1 MNIIRY
7 QPDVNSSVFN
17 LFYDKGQLQKVELVK
32 TDPIHEGMTA
42 DEAFAQTKTD
52 CLAKTNLI
60 IEINEAMEA
69 DNVAG
74 AFEVAFDAERNLKV
88 ATDDTELKAYLSG
101 KNYPIKE

>member
-60 IEINEAMEA
+60 IEINEVMEA

-74 AFEVAFDAERNLKV
+74 AFDAFYDVNRELKV
-88 ATDDTELKAYLSG
+88 MTDDSELKAYLFA
-101 KNYPIKE
+101 KNYPVTD